1 MAQDLY
7 VGSGAL
13 LAELI
18 QNADDCTFD
27 AAVVPTLTLTQTADA
42 LVLESNEAGF
52 TTDNVRALC
61 DVGRSTKRGSA
72 AIGRKGLGFK
82 ATFSV
87 SDTPHVV
94 SGGYS
99 FKFDISSTAAADAGA
114 LFGALVPLWVDPA
127 ELPPEARRPPGGT
140 LLYLPLRAGVPPPP
154 LAVPSATMLFLQKI
168 GCIELRSADD
178 GGGGTV
184 RLAHRRRQRRRA
196 PGARAARDD

>member
-1 MAQDLY
+1 MSASAEARSLLGRALQALAQDLY

-72 AIGRKGLGFK
+72 AIGRKGARLQGDLLRERH
-82 ATFSV
+82 AARRRRRLWRS
-87 SDTPHVV
+87 
-94 SGGYS
+94 
-99 FKFDISSTAAADAGA
+99 SSTPERAAADDAA
-114 LFGALVPLWVDPA
+114 PSS
-127 ELPPEARRPPGGT
+127 ARSCR
-140 LLYLPLRAGVPPPP
+140 
-154 LAVPSATMLFLQKI
+154 
-168 GCIELRSADD
+168 
-178 GGGGTV
+178 
-184 RLAHRRRQRRRA
+184 
-196 PGARAARDD
+196 